1 MVHAFSATLSE
12 FPDSLSVVGAV
23 PLCLVMLG
31 FCAIGAALSVAL
43 ASIVRAKLCWRW
55 VLAGV
60 SAWLKA
66 FVGFLFLYAIQIA
79 DKQNGD
85 LGYAH
90 FVLVGLVGIGL
101 FLLELEDVQRN
112 QRAPG

>member
-1 MVHAFSATLSE
+1 MVHALSATFWEL
-12 FPDSLSVVGAV
+12 PDSLSVVGAV
-23 PLCLVMLG
+23 PLSLVMFG
-31 FCAIGAALSVAL
+31 FCSLGAAISLML
-43 ASIVRAKLCWRW
+43 ASILRAKLCWAW
-55 VLAGV
+55 VLASV

-66 FVGFLFLYAIQIA
+66 FVGFVFLYAIQIA

-101 FLLELEDVQRN
+101 FLLELEEVQRN
-112 QRAPG
+112 QRATG